1 VRLIDLGKYSQEWL
15 NWLKASP
22 QSMVQLTLD
31 SLGIIGLLLGLAF
44 LLLTFLLTRILP
56 RAGVRRINLPDRVGE
71 SSNPTVSDGLLL
83 IKNGGRIA
91 YLNQEARAWFG
102 FTEKEPDLEQLA
114 RRAIPSDA
122 LLDLCASEGQ
132 RQFSVNGIYV
142 EATSSQIPYEGSA
155 GILVS
160 MRQPGIHALTTR
172 DPKYIENALQS
183 FFSLSQAISAN
194 LDLEATL
201 QAVIESVIRLI
212 PCDIPEITIWDPDN
226 KILLPYRFKM
236 LADDEQK
243 LEKTAQRYRPD
254 QGYSGYLITGRKP
267 LLIDDVDNFTTVRP
281 AVDRDVYHFKSYLG
295 VPLLTAGELVG
306 TVELTSLKE
315 NAFTQADLDI
325 LEMIS
330 GHAAVAL
337 HNAVLY
343 RRQQS
348 RVLELTGLAQ
358 LAHAV
363 GTFRELTDLYASLVE
378 SIRPLLNVEMIGFW
392 IYEENQHILQ
402 AQVPFIGIPPQ
413 FINLYR
419 INIDPGS
426 HGEEILFSQQA
437 ISTSDASN
445 DPMLVALKLDAHAQA
460 AGMRDTMLVPL
471 TSGGKILG
479 YLQVANKLD
488 QTPFDQ
494 DDLRLLSIIAGQA
507 AITIENATLVQQS
520 KSRAQRAEALRKIAS
535 LTQSVATLDEI
546 LQFSLRELARLLKAD
561 TATIFLQEESSGEVR
576 LHKPS
581 LFGISTD
588 ILKRL
593 GQISIDLSQHTGPD
607 GSTRMRSF
615 MSGNANQD
623 PKVPPSY
630 LPLIH
635 LFGVQSIISVPL
647 VMRNYSVGQI
657 FLGSRAD
664 NHFDHNDV
672 ILIDTAAGQL
682 AGAIEQSTLLAQ
694 TDENLRRR
702 VDQLTSLTRI
712 SRELNSAV
720 GVDQILR
727 LVYDEL
733 MLTTQADCGSIILF
747 KPAIKDEEIPT
758 ISFQIGD
765 QHSEVLSEVE
775 VKVFQEGQTILI
787 DELPQLADDQPGLSL
802 PHEGICSALIVPIAN
817 QGEIVGLV
825 HLHARQPN
833 RFDQTALE
841 IAESL
846 ANQTAIAIWKTNRY
860 QEHVDW
866 SELQDQNEALGTL
879 HKDTQ
884 KDHSLRQLRERM
896 QRIQAG
902 LGIAEVAVRQTTPV
916 EVLKS
921 LGQEMVSR
929 LNIDIALAAEIGEGG
944 PHLVGTFGMIPEA
957 ANPEALLGQRNP
969 LRHCMQFG
977 KNILV
982 PELAESPEWQHS
994 LLLQTLNAQAF
1005 ICLAIPGYQNRGEAE
1020 PDDIETIAPVGA
1032 VLGISHMPLAPF
1044 MPEDEQFFILLARQ
1058 ISAAL
1063 ESLQLL
1069 SETKRRLHEVNSL
1082 LEFSQQLGSLEP
1094 ISILHTLVAS
1104 ALKVV
1109 PVARTCMVALWDADK
1124 GCLVPQLAS
1133 GYTEND
1139 SILDICYHPGEG
1151 LPALAYE
1158 QGQPLRIDLVDFP
1171 KHYNLPPEQL
1181 LRYRDATEGRLP
1193 LSCLVVPVGGNPTK
1207 QQDAR
1212 GKLSPRLSN
1221 PVGVLVLENFDTPT
1235 AFRLEDQQLVS
1246 SLAYQ
1251 TALTLD
1257 NARLFQASEQ
1267 RAVQLHALTK
1277 LAATITSSLQTDELT
1292 SSLLNELKTIIRFDT
1307 GTLWIRQEDKLKV
1320 FAAHGFTDNEER
1332 VGLTVPLEDS
1342 RLLKEMI
1349 SSGEPINAKDIRQ
1362 DPRFLSSAEPEYLSW
1377 LGVPLLSKGDVIGV
1391 IALEKK
1397 EKGYYTADDIHS
1409 IATFAVQA
1417 AVALQN
1423 ARLFAETQR
1432 LYSETAQK
1440 SNELTGLFEVGYRLS
1455 QVLDQNLLVETIFD
1469 KLSELLDVKNAA
1481 VILKNETDALTAQ
1494 YMHNRNKLG
1503 LQPYDGQFETLIE
1516 HVLNQ
1521 GENLLIDD
1529 LQADMHT
1536 SPETSLGLDEPVR
1549 AWFGVPLMGRGVTL
1563 GVLTV
1568 QSEIPFQFDEPKTR
1582 FITQIA
1588 NQLAVALDNA
1598 RLFST
1603 VQRYASDLE
1612 KRVEKRTT
1620 QLGREYARNET
1631 LLSIMSQLSTSLD
1644 MDLVLN
1650 RTLGLINEKIG
1661 AQHSLI
1667 MLLQPDKT
1675 SLFLRAALG
1684 STHVT
1689 PEGGQPTTLKA
1700 NEGLVGWV
1708 ITNRK
1713 PALISDLTTDP
1724 RWLKLDDQPPPNR
1737 SAIAV
1742 PLIIGDDVLGAL
1754 LLYHQEA
1761 GMFNEDQLDLA
1772 QATAKQIAVA
1782 INNSQLYHLI
1792 RDQAERLGEML
1803 HSQHV
1808 ESSRLQAILEA
1819 VADGVLV
1826 TDAKQVVTL
1835 FNHSAEK
1842 ILDLSRQQVLG
1853 QSLDNFR
1860 GLFGKAAHTW
1870 VETIHN
1876 WSANPD
1882 TYLTGDIYSERINLE
1897 DGRVISVHLSPVY
1910 LKSDFLG
1917 TVSIFRDISHQV
1929 EVDRLKSEFVA
1940 TVSHE
1945 LRTPMTSIK
1954 GYVEILLM
1962 GAAGSLDAKQAHYLE
1977 IVKANTER
1985 LAILV
1990 NDLLD
1995 ISRIETGRVILSPQ
2009 PLDLYDVIGKALEE
2023 IKRRGKAEGK
2033 TIQTKADL
2041 PAGVPCVIA
2050 DRERVLQILSN
2061 LLENAYLYTP
2071 ENGRILVKMQLHPG
2085 EVQIDI
2091 KDNGIGIKAQDQ
2103 LHIFER
2109 FYRGEDP
2116 LVLEASG
2123 TGLGLSIV
2131 QRLVDM
2137 HHGRIWFTS
2146 SGINGEG
2153 TTFSFTLPVNQEEI
2167 E

>member
-1 VRLIDLGKYSQEWL
+1 MSY
-15 NWLKASP
+15 
-22 QSMVQLTLD
+22 LTLD
-31 SLGIIGLLLGLAF
+31 TIGIIGLLLGLAF
-44 LLLTFLLTRILP
+44 FSLAFISTRILSQVGSRP
-56 RAGVRRINLPDRVGE
+56 NNLPNLPVDR
-71 SSNPTVSDGLLL
+71 SNSTISDGLLL
-83 IKNGGRIA
+83 IKSGGRVA
-91 YLNQEARAWFG
+91 YLNQEARTWFG
-102 FTEKEPDLEQLA
+102 FVEGEPNLERLA
-114 RRAIPSDA
+114 GRTHPSDV
-122 LLDLCASEGQ
+122 LLSLSAAEGQ
-132 RQFSVNGIYV
+132 GRFSINGIYV
-142 EATSSQIPYEGSA
+142 EATSIQIPYEGSM

-160 MRQPGIHALTTR
+160 MYRPGIHALTSHN
-172 DPKYIENALQS
+172 PENVERALHT
-183 FFSLSQAISAN
+183 FFSLSQAMAAN

-201 QAVIESVIRLI
+201 QAIIESVVQLI
-212 PCDIPEITIWDPDN
+212 PCDIPEITIWDSDN
-226 KILLPYRFKM
+226 QILTPYHFTKPGDSERKP
-236 LADDEQK
+236 
-243 LEKTAQRYRPD
+243 EKTKQSYNPD
-254 QGYSGYLITGRKP
+254 QGYSGYLISERKP
-267 LLIDDVDNFTTVRP
+267 LLISDVDDYVAMRP
-281 AVDRDVYHFKSYLG
+281 TVDRNKYHFRSYLG

-306 TVELTSLKE
+306 TLELASLEKE
-315 NAFTQADLDI
+315 SFSQTDLEI
-325 LEMIS
+325 LEMVS
-330 GHAAVAL
+330 GHAAIAL
-337 HNAVLY
+337 HNAMLY
-343 RRQQS
+343 HRQKS
-348 RVLELTGLAQ
+348 RVLELSGLAH

-363 GTFRELTDLYASLVE
+363 GSFREAKDLYASLVE
-378 SIRPLLNVEMIGFW
+378 SIKPLLKVEMIGFW

-413 FINLYR
+413 FIDLYQ
-419 INIDPGS
+419 IDIETGS
-426 HGEEILFSQQA
+426 HGEEILFSQQVIYA
-437 ISTSDASN
+437 RDAPK
-445 DPMLVALKLDAHAQA
+445 DPTLAGLKLDAHAQA
-460 AGMRDTMLVPL
+460 AGMRDTVLVPL
-471 TSGGKILG
+471 TSAGKVLG
-479 YLQVANKLD
+479 YLQVADKLD
-488 QTPFDQ
+488 ETPFDQ
-494 DDLRLLSIIAGQA
+494 DDLRLLSIISGQA

-520 KSRAQRAEALRKIAS
+520 QRRAQRAEALRKIAS

-546 LQFSLRELARLLKAD
+546 LQFSLRELARLLQAD
-561 TATIFLQEESSGEVR
+561 IAMIFLLDESSGEVR

-588 ILKRL
+588 ILKSL
-593 GQISIDLSQHTGPD
+593 GQISFNLSQFAAPD
-607 GSTRMRSF
+607 GTTRTRCFISSTAS
-615 MSGNANQD
+615 QD
-623 PKVPPSY
+623 ASIPSNY
-630 LPLIH
+630 LPLIS
-635 LFGVQSIISVPL
+635 LFNIQSIIGVPL
-647 VMRNYSVGQI
+647 IMRDHSVGQI
-657 FLGSRAD
+657 ILGSRAE
-664 NHFDHNDV
+664 NYFDQNDV

-694 TDENLRRR
+694 TDESLRRR
-702 VDQLTSLTRI
+702 VDQLTALTRI
-712 SRELNSAV
+712 SQELNSTLEL
-720 GVDQILR
+720 DQLLKR
-727 LVYDEL
+727 VYDEL
-733 MLTTQADCGSIILF
+733 LLTTQADCGGIILF
-747 KPAIKDEEIPT
+747 KPAITDDGIPQ
-758 ISFQIGD
+758 ISIQIGD
-765 QHSEVLSEVE
+765 QHAEELSELE
-775 VKVFQEGQTILI
+775 QTVFQDQQALLI
-787 DELPQLADDQPGLSL
+787 NEIPRKANDRPEIAL
-802 PHEGICSALIVPIAN
+802 PHGGIRSAVVVPITK
-817 QGEIVGLV
+817 QGEIIGLI
-825 HLHARQPN
+825 HLHARLPN
-833 RFDQTALE
+833 RFDQTSLE
-841 IAESL
+841 IAESI
-846 ANQTAIAIWKTNRY
+846 ASQAAIAIWNAHRY
-860 QEHVDW
+860 QEQAQWGD
-866 SELQDQNEALGTL
+866 LQYPDTVPPSLLHEDLQEPLAL
-879 HKDTQ
+879 Q
-884 KDHSLRQLRERM
+884 QLRDRM

-902 LGIAEVAVRQTTPV
+902 LAIAEIAAHQTNPL

-921 LGQEMVSR
+921 LGQEMVDR
-929 LNIDIALAAEIGEGG
+929 LNMDIALAVEPAQGG
-944 PHLVGTFGMIPEA
+944 LHLVGAFGMIPET

-969 LRHCMQFG
+969 LRHCLQFG

-982 PELAESPEWQHS
+982 PELVESPEWQHS
-994 LLLQTLNAQAF
+994 LLLQTLDAQAF
-1005 ICLAIPGYQNRGEAE
+1005 ICLAIPGRHNRTEAE
-1020 PDDIETIAPVGA
+1020 PEDDEIAAPAGA
-1032 VLGISHMPLAPF
+1032 VLGISHAPLAPF
-1044 MPEDEQFFILLARQ
+1044 MPEDEQFFSLLARQ
-1058 ISAAL
+1058 VAAAL
-1063 ESLQLL
+1063 ESLRLL

-1094 ISILHTLVAS
+1094 ISILHTLIAS

-1109 PVARTCMVALWDADK
+1109 PVAHTCMVALWDAEK

-1139 SILDICYHPGEG
+1139 SILDICYRPGEG

-1171 KHYNLPPEQL
+1171 QHYNLPPEHL

-1193 LSCLVVPVGGNPTK
+1193 LSCLVVPVGGNPTQ

-1212 GKLSPRLSN
+1212 RKLSPRLSN
-1221 PVGVLVLENFDTPT
+1221 PVGVLVLENFDTSA
-1235 AFRLEDQQLVS
+1235 AFRLEDQRLVS
-1246 SLAYQ
+1246 SLAHQ

-1257 NARLFQASEQ
+1257 NARLFQASEG

-1277 LAATITSSLQTDELT
+1277 IAATITSSLQTDQLT
-1292 SSLLNELKTIIRFDT
+1292 SSLLDELKTIIRFDT
-1307 GTLWIRQEDKLKV
+1307 GTLWIRQEDNLKV
-1320 FAAHGFTDNEER
+1320 FAAHGFTDSEER
-1332 VGLTVPLEDS
+1332 VGLTVAVEDS
-1342 RLLKEMI
+1342 LLLKEMI
-1349 SSGEPINAKDIRQ
+1349 TTGEPINVRDICQ
-1362 DPRFLSSAEPEYLSW
+1362 DSRFLSTTEPEYLSW

-1397 EKGYYTADDIHS
+1397 ERGYYTAGDIHS
-1409 IATFAVQA
+1409 ITTFAVQA

-1432 LYSETAQK
+1432 LYSETAQR
-1440 SNELTGLFEVGYRLS
+1440 SSELAGLFEVGYRLS
-1455 QVLDQNLLVETIFD
+1455 QVLDQKELIDTIFD
-1469 KLSELLDVKNAA
+1469 KLAELLDIQSAA
-1481 VILKNETDALTAQ
+1481 VVLKDETGALTAQ
-1494 YMHNRNKLG
+1494 LMHNRHKLDP
-1503 LQPYDGQFETLIE
+1503 QPYDGQLESLIE
-1516 HVLNQ
+1516 QVLNQ
-1521 GENLLIDD
+1521 GETLLVND
-1529 LQADMHT
+1529 LQVELDT
-1536 SPETSLGLDEPVR
+1536 LPESNLVMEETVR
-1549 AWFGVPLMGRGVTL
+1549 TWLGVPLMGRGITL

-1568 QSEIPFQFDEPKTR
+1568 QSETPHQFSAPQTR

-1603 VQRYASDLE
+1603 VQRHASDLE
-1612 KRVEKRTT
+1612 KRVEKRNT
-1620 QLGREYARNET
+1620 QLVREYARNET

-1684 STHVT
+1684 STHTT
-1689 PEGGQPTTLKA
+1689 PEGGQPTALKA

-1708 ITNRK
+1708 ITNRQ

-1724 RWLKLDDQPPPNR
+1724 RWLKLNDQPPPNR

-1742 PLIIGDDVLGAL
+1742 PLIIGDEILGAL

-1761 GMFNEDQLDLA
+1761 GIFGEEQLDLA

-1792 RDQAERLGEML
+1792 RDQAEHLGGML

-1826 TDAKQVVTL
+1826 TDAKRVVTL

-1853 QSLDNFR
+1853 QSLEHFR

-1876 WSANPD
+1876 WSANPG
-1882 TYLTGDIYSERINLE
+1882 TYLAGDIYSERINLE

-1910 LKSDFLG
+1910 LKMDFLG
-1917 TVSIFRDISHQV
+1917 TVSIFRDVSHQV

-1995 ISRIETGRVILSPQ
+1995 ISRIETGQIILSPQ
-2009 PLDLYDVIGKALEE
+2009 PLDLYEVIGKALEE
-2023 IKRRGKAEGK
+2023 IKRRDSAEDK
-2033 TIQTKADL
+2033 TMQIEVDL
-2041 PAGVPCVIA
+2041 PTGVPCVIA
-2050 DRERVLQILSN
+2050 DRERVLQILGN

-2071 ENGRILVKMQLHPG
+2071 ENGRILISLHPHQD
-2085 EVQIDI
+2085 EVQVDI
-2091 KDNGIGIKAQDQ
+2091 KDDGIGIKPSDQ
-2103 LHIFER
+2103 PHIFER

-2116 LVLEASG
+2116 LVLAASG

-2137 HHGRIWFTS
+2137 QHGKIWFS
-2146 SGINGEG
+2146 SNGINGEG
-2153 TTFSFTLPVNQEEI
+2153 TTFSFTLPVYREEI
-2167 E
+2167 K

>member
-1 VRLIDLGKYSQEWL
+1 
-15 NWLKASP
+15 
-22 QSMVQLTLD
+22 MFHLTLD
-31 SLGIIGLLLGLAF
+31 SIGIIGLLLGLAF
-44 LLLTFLLTRILP
+44 LVLAFLLARILP
-56 RAGVRRINLPDRVGE
+56 RAGVKRTYLPEKPVER
-71 SSNPTVSDGLLL
+71 STRTNSDGLLL
-83 IKNGGRIA
+83 IKSGGRIA
-91 YLNQEARAWFG
+91 YLNQEARSWFG
-102 FTEKEPDLEQLA
+102 FLEKVPDLERLA
-114 RRAIPSDA
+114 LRVSPSDA
-122 LLDLCASEGQ
+122 LLNLCASEGQ
-132 RQFSVNGIYV
+132 GQFSINGNFV
-142 EATSSQIPYEGSA
+142 EATSTQIPYEGST

-160 MRQPGIHALTTR
+160 MRRPGIHALTSR
-172 DPKYIENALQS
+172 DPQVIGNALQS

-201 QAVIESVIRLI
+201 QAIIESIIQLI
-212 PCDIPEITIWDPDN
+212 PCDVPEITIWDPDN
-226 KILLPYRFKM
+226 KILLPYRFKT

-243 LEKTAQRYRPD
+243 LKKTLHRYSPG
-254 QGYSGYLITGRKP
+254 QGYSGYLITQRKP
-267 LLIDDVDNFTTVRP
+267 LLVDDVDNFATVRP
-281 AVDRDVYHFKSYLG
+281 AIDRDIYPFKSYLG

-306 TVELTSLKE
+306 TVELTSLKKGVF
-315 NAFTQADLDI
+315 NQADLDI

-337 HNAVLY
+337 HNALLY

-363 GTFRELTDLYASLVE
+363 GNFRDPTDLYTSLVE

-392 IYEENQHILQ
+392 IYDENQRILQ

-413 FINLYR
+413 FINVSR
-419 INIDPGS
+419 VDIEAGS
-426 HGEEILFSQQA
+426 PGEELLFSQKA
-437 ISTSDASN
+437 INAN
-445 DPMLVALKLDAHAQA
+445 DPPHDPALAALKLDAHAQA
-460 AGMRDTMLVPL
+460 AGMSDTMLVPL
-471 TSGGKILG
+471 TSGGKMLG

-507 AITIENATLVQQS
+507 AITIENTTLVQQS
-520 KSRAQRAEALRKIAS
+520 QSRAQRAEALRKIAS

-561 TATIFLQEESSGEVR
+561 IATIFLLEESSGEVR

-581 LFGISTD
+581 LFGISTE
-588 ILKRL
+588 ILKKL
-593 GQISIDLSQHTGPD
+593 GLISIDLSQHANPD
-607 GSTRMRSF
+607 GATRTQSF
-615 MSGNANQD
+615 ISGDAGRD
-623 PKVPPSY
+623 PKIPPSY
-630 LPLIH
+630 LPLIN
-635 LFGVQSIISVPL
+635 LFEIQSIISVPL
-647 VMRNYSVGQI
+647 IMRDHSVGQI
-657 FLGSRAD
+657 ILGNRAE

-682 AGAIEQSTLLAQ
+682 AGAIEQSTLLTQ

-702 VDQLTSLTRI
+702 VDQLTSLARI
-712 SRELNSAV
+712 SRELNTTIEQ
-720 GVDQILR
+720 DQILR
-727 LVYDEL
+727 LVYNEL
-733 MLTTQADCGSIILF
+733 LLTTQADCGSIILF
-747 KPAIKDEEIPT
+747 KPANKDDEVPK

-765 QHSEVLSEVE
+765 PHSAVLSELE
-775 VKVFQEGQTILI
+775 IKVSQDGQAVLI
-787 DELPQLADDQPGLSL
+787 NELPQLAEDQPGLSL
-802 PHEGICSALIVPIAN
+802 PHGGIRSALILPIAN
-817 QGEIVGLV
+817 QGEVAGLV

-833 RFDQTALE
+833 WFDQTALE
-841 IAESL
+841 IAESF
-846 ANQTAIAIWKTNRY
+846 AYQAAIAIWNTSRFR
-860 QEHVDW
+860 EHTEWTEQRNQDGATL
-866 SELQDQNEALGTL
+866 STLQD
-879 HKDTQ
+879 
-884 KDHSLRQLRERM
+884 DHQDHRALRQLRERM
-896 QRIQAG
+896 ERIQAG
-902 LGIAEVAVRQTTPV
+902 LAIAEVAVRQTHPV
-916 EVLKS
+916 DVLKS
-921 LGQEMVSR
+921 LGHEMVSR
-929 LNIDIALAAEIGEGG
+929 LVDIALVAELAGG
-944 PHLVGTFGMIPEA
+944 SPHLIGTFGLIPEV
-957 ANPEALLGQRNP
+957 ANPETLFGQRNP

-982 PELAESPEWQHS
+982 PNLAESPEWQHS
-994 LLLQTLNAQAF
+994 LLLQMLNAQAF
-1005 ICLAIPGYQNRGEAE
+1005 ICLAIPGHQNRAE
-1020 PDDIETIAPVGA
+1020 MEREDVEILAPAGA
-1032 VLGISHMPLAPF
+1032 VLGISHSPLAPF
-1044 MPEDEQFFILLARQ
+1044 MPEDEQFFSLLARQ
-1058 ISAAL
+1058 IAAAL

-1069 SETKRRLHEVNSL
+1069 AETERRLHEVNSL
-1082 LEFSQQLGSLEP
+1082 LEFSQKLGSLEP
-1094 ISILHTLVAS
+1094 IAILQTLVAS

-1109 PVARTCMVALWDADK
+1109 PVAHTCMVALWDADK

-1139 SILDICYHPGEG
+1139 SILEICYHLGEG

-1158 QGQPLRIDLVDFP
+1158 QGLPLRIDLVDFP

-1193 LSCLVVPVGGNPTK
+1193 LSCLVVPVGGNPTQ
-1207 QQDAR
+1207 QQDVR
-1212 GKLSPRLSN
+1212 RKLSPRLSN
-1221 PVGVLVLENFDTPT
+1221 PVGVLVLENFNTHA

-1246 SLAYQ
+1246 SLAHQ

-1277 LAATITSSLQTDELT
+1277 IGATITSSLQTDELT
-1292 SSLLNELKTIIRFDT
+1292 SSLLDELKTIVRFDT
-1307 GTLWIRQEDKLKV
+1307 GTLWIRQEEILKV
-1320 FAAHGFTDNEER
+1320 FVAHGFTDDEER
-1332 VGLTVPLEDS
+1332 VGLTVPVENSL
-1342 RLLKEMI
+1342 LLKEMI
-1349 SSGEPINAKDIRQ
+1349 ASGEPINVKDIRQ
-1362 DPRFLSSAEPEYLSW
+1362 DSRFLSSAEPEYLSW

-1391 IALEKK
+1391 IALEKR
-1397 EKGYYTADDIHS
+1397 EKGYYTTDDIHS
-1409 IATFAVQA
+1409 ISTFAVQA

-1423 ARLFAETQR
+1423 SRLFAETQR
-1432 LYSETAQK
+1432 LYTETAQK

-1455 QVLDQNLLVETIFD
+1455 QVLDQKLLIETIFD
-1469 KLSELLDVKNAA
+1469 TLAELLDINNAA
-1481 VILKNETDALTAQ
+1481 VILKDESEALTAQ
-1494 YMHNRNKLG
+1494 YMHNGNKLDP
-1503 LQPYDGQFETLIE
+1503 QPYDGQFETLIE
-1516 HVLNQ
+1516 QILNQ
-1521 GENLLIDD
+1521 NDNLLIND
-1529 LQADMHT
+1529 LGANTDPLLELSSGME
-1536 SPETSLGLDEPVR
+1536 ETAR
-1549 AWFGVPLMGRGVTL
+1549 TWFGVPLMGRGVTL

-1568 QSEIPFQFDEPKTR
+1568 HSEIPYQFGESQIR

-1603 VQRYASDLE
+1603 VQSYASDLE

-1620 QLGREYARNET
+1620 QLDREYDRNET

-1644 MDLVLN
+1644 MDLVLH

-1772 QATAKQIAVA
+1772 QATTKQIAVA

-1842 ILDLSRQQVLG
+1842 ILDLSREQVLG

-1917 TVSIFRDISHQV
+1917 TVSIFRDITHQV

-2109 FYRGEDP
+2109 FFRGEDP

-2153 TTFSFTLPVNQEEI
+2153 TTFSFTLPVYQEEI